1 MKYCSNCG
9 YEVGE
14 DADVCSN
21 CGYVIHNKPSV
32 SFTPTPVGQLKT
44 NRGLLKFV
52 LLSLITFGIYGLVVM
67 SVVSSDI
74 NVIASRYDGKKPC
87 TTAWSSSSLLL
98 LLLGSSILF
107 GVIDSVSGSV
117 VN

>member
-44 NRGLLKFV
+44 MNRS
-52 LLSLITFGIYGLVVM
+52 LSSRQTKKQ
-67 SVVSSDI
+67 
-74 NVIASRYDGKKPC
+74 NVFSRISEMRSWFFYATSNK
-87 TTAWSSSSLLL
+87 LR
-98 LLLGSSILF
+98 
-107 GVIDSVSGSV
+107 
-117 VN
+117 